1 MIVKNQNLSRKKER
15 KKEQGASGILTS
27 VGIKTPLSRVSLV
40 GPLLF

>member
-15 KKEQGASGILTS
+15 KKEQEASRILTS